1 MDKKDHQSNELT
13 TETEIPPLPILD
25 EKIRHLFI
33 SNFAGSDGFSVAFHI
48 VQKMEKALHDMEHY
62 YRGML
67 DSIKDV
73 IFRVDR
79 DGNLIF
85 INPSWEQQTG
95 FSIMESLSRQ
105 LVDFVHAEDRQVLLN
120 YFERISKS
128 YGAEGNLE
136 LRWGKKSGAY
146 FWVDLSARL
155 ITDMN
160 GEIAG
165 ITGTLRDITEQKQAA
180 EKIHLQI
187 ERLSALKAIDLS
199 IASSLDLNSTLAI
212 LLEHITTLMNV
223 DAANVFLYNKQQ
235 NILETSTWRGFRYH
249 GINNVRLKPGENFAG
264 MAAAKQEIIFIKDL
278 RSQYKSMPNSTALYA
293 EGFVSYFAI
302 PLVSKGNIKGVLEVF
317 HRSSLAQ
324 DEDWMEFLKA
334 LATQMAIAI
343 DNAELFVGMQR
354 SNIELVLAYDETIE
368 GWSKA
373 LDLRDK
379 ETEGH
384 TQRVTEMTVN
394 LAASMGFDSNEI
406 VHIRRGSLLHDIGKL
421 AIPDYILLKPGTL
434 TAEEWDL
441 MKKHPLFAH
450 EMLSSISFLRQSL
463 DIPCFHHEKWDG
475 TGYPYGL
482 KGETIPVAA
491 RIFAL
496 VDVWDAITSSRP
508 YRLAW
513 TQEDAIKYIQSL
525 SGTHFDPSLVG
536 VFVDFIKSTVVQ

>member
-1 MDKKDHQSNELT
+1 
-13 TETEIPPLPILD
+13 
-25 EKIRHLFI
+25 
-33 SNFAGSDGFSVAFHI
+33 
-48 VQKMEKALHDMEHY
+48 
-62 YRGML
+62 
-67 DSIKDV
+67 
-73 IFRVDR
+73 
-79 DGNLIF
+79 
-85 INPSWEQQTG
+85 
-95 FSIMESLSRQ
+95 
-105 LVDFVHAEDRQVLLN
+105 
-120 YFERISKS
+120 
-128 YGAEGNLE
+128 
-136 LRWGKKSGAY
+136 
-146 FWVDLSARL
+146 
-155 ITDMN
+155 
-160 GEIAG
+160 
-165 ITGTLRDITEQKQAA
+165 
-180 EKIHLQI
+180 
-187 ERLSALKAIDLS
+187 
-199 IASSLDLNSTLAI
+199 
-212 LLEHITTLMNV
+212 
-223 DAANVFLYNKQQ
+223 
-235 NILETSTWRGFRYH
+235 
-249 GINNVRLKPGENFAG
+249 
-264 MAAAKQEIIFIKDL
+264 
-278 RSQYKSMPNSTALYA
+278 
-293 EGFVSYFAI
+293 
-302 PLVSKGNIKGVLEVF
+302 
-317 HRSSLAQ
+317 
-324 DEDWMEFLKA
+324 MEFLKA